1 MTFAT
6 IAFIATAAVAL
17 GSAAPPS
24 PVPTPTPPPIV
35 CAVAAARNLRVYL
48 VNEAGADP
56 RTFDAAKQ
64 EASTIWG
71 SAGLGLTFPT
81 PPIDP
86 TGGRTVIVII
96 RRTLQQT
103 PRGHGADSDVSSHPE
118 LGRIVFAE
126 VGTPGSL
133 IEVSLQQLESL
144 VMPGTF
150 LDRPISGLPD
160 GLQMALLGRGLG
172 RVLAHEIGH
181 WLMGRGHT
189 RDGLMKPSFDVWD
202 LVAVNAPR
210 LPRPWTAAGS
220 ELAAL
225 SPRCEVHAS

>member
-6 IAFIATAAVAL
+6 IAVIATAAVAI

-24 PVPTPTPPPIV
+24 RVPTPTPVV

-48 VNEAGADP
+48 INEAGADP

-96 RRTLQQT
+96 RRTL
-103 PRGHGADSDVSSHPE
+103 
-118 LGRIVFAE
+118 
-126 VGTPGSL
+126 
-133 IEVSLQQLESL
+133 
-144 VMPGTF
+144 
-150 LDRPISGLPD
+150 
-160 GLQMALLGRGLG
+160 
-172 RVLAHEIGH
+172 
-181 WLMGRGHT
+181 
-189 RDGLMKPSFDVWD
+189 
-202 LVAVNAPR
+202 
-210 LPRPWTAAGS
+210 
-220 ELAAL
+220 
-225 SPRCEVHAS
+225 